1 MGFQACRQPY
11 HNSIRPQMGLGGKNP
26 AEAAGIEVG
35 GENKWLT
42 LIQNAAKVK
51 NVKSEVPSPTT

>member
-1 MGFQACRQPY
+1 
-11 HNSIRPQMGLGGKNP
+11 MGLGGKNP

-35 GENKWLT
+35 GENKWLS

-51 NVKSEVPSPTT
+51 NVKSEVPSPTP